1 MLSSFVSKTNER
13 HKSEME
19 AAAASVEYHVA
30 ALKAAAPLAKQND
43 WLSRLLMVLGILYAP
58 LFCHVYYGPGEVD
71 ATKIAEDFSG
81 AIDTVVHFI

>member
-1 MLSSFVSKTNER
+1 
-13 HKSEME
+13 ME
-19 AAAASVEYHVA
+19 AAAASVEFAAASVEYHVA

-71 ATKIAEDFSG
+71 ATKIVEDFSG